1 MDGTRLWIERLG
13 EKELLDMHMH
23 YIKECMKYDLWKDIS
38 DKECWMMR
46 EMLGHELRIRMG
58 AE

>member
-13 EKELLDMHMH
+13 EKELLDMHLH
-23 YIKECMKYDLWKDIS
+23 YINECMKYDLWKDIS
-38 DKECWMMR
+38 DKECWKMR
-46 EMLGHELRIRMG
+46 EMLFQELRIRMG